1 MNARTYTPFDSCLK
15 AALVLSADWIPRW
28 LDLLQAALVHRE
40 ATGATHE
47 KRGFGH
53 ARSVLMACR
62 DRLEARL
69 VTAFAS
75 AVHAD
80 VARDRGSPTASH
92 ASRGPR

>member
-15 AALVLSADWIPRW
+15 AALVLSGEWIPRW

-40 ATGATHE
+40 ATGATRE

-53 ARSVLMACR
+53 ARSVLIECR
-62 DRLEARL
+62 GQLADSL
-69 VTAFAS
+69 VTAFAG

-80 VARDRGSPTASH
+80 VARDNGSPTA
-92 ASRGPR
+92 ASRSASS